1 MSTIQDII
9 QHRAGRP
16 HALKLRWLRQA
27 DGRAPLWIELA
38 AIGWLFWLYDVVNNS
53 APLRHALALR
63 NAAAVLTLEHSLHLA
78 PELTLNRW
86 LAAHHTLALI
96 ASYYYFFAHA
106 VVTFGLLAWLWW
118 RRPQLYRQLRTQLV
132 IVNLI
137 AFAIFWRYPLAPPRM
152 LTSLGYIDVVARSHA
167 LISWHG
173 GALVHDADQLAG
185 MPSLHVAWA
194 AWSGLALW
202 RLYPRRAVAA
212 LAITYPLLT
221 AAVVITTGNHY
232 LLDVVAGAAVTL
244 TALAL
249 QTGFSRAWR
258 VSRRATTATSRRRR
272 KRPAASPHAAVER

>member
-1 MSTIQDII
+1 MSTIQEVIP
-9 QHRAGRP
+9 HRSGRP
-16 HALKLRWLRQA
+16 HALKLRLLRQA

-38 AIGWLFWLYDVVNNS
+38 VIGWLFWLYDVVNDS

-63 NAAAVLTLEHSLHLA
+63 NAAAVLKLEQSLHLA

-86 LAAHHTLALI
+86 LATHHTLALI
-96 ASYYYFFAHA
+96 ASYYYFLAHA

-118 RRPQLYRQLRTQLV
+118 RRPQLYRRLRTQLV

-137 AFAIFWRYPLAPPRM
+137 AFAIFWLYPLAPPRM

-167 LISWHG
+167 LISWHS
-173 GALVHDADQLAG
+173 GALVHNADQLAG

-202 RLYPRRAVAA
+202 RLHPRRAVAP
-212 LAITYPLLT
+212 LAIAYPLLT

-232 LLDVVAGAAVTL
+232 LLDVFAGATVTL
-244 TALAL
+244 TALVL
-249 QTGFSRAWR
+249 QTGPSRAWR
-258 VSRRATTATSRRRR
+258 AARRADSHLTSQREANRG
-272 KRPAASPHAAVER
+272 